1 MSLPSIWALS
11 NSLGQVPY
19 SLMGTYPCSDWI
31 RGERVVA
38 GKPAAQ
44 LCLCRCVSSG
54 TVWEASWLS
63 MPSATVRGPQ
73 GTVLAA
79 AAGREASAVPR
90 CGQAGGWERACPWVS
105 LIGAEE
111 QVAPPGNAVLGF
123 HVGIVVS
130 IIQRV
135 VWK

>member
-1 MSLPSIWALS
+1 
-11 NSLGQVPY
+11 
-19 SLMGTYPCSDWI
+19 
-31 RGERVVA
+31 
-38 GKPAAQ
+38 
-44 LCLCRCVSSG
+44 
-54 TVWEASWLS
+54 

-105 LIGAEE
+105 LTGAEE